1 MSIVC
6 FNLGNHSTCNNTGTF
21 GKISL
26 HYCLYLFT
34 LKEKHIPQPY
44 KFGYESQ
51 DEWGNA
57 QSRHEQDLGDGV
69 KTGSYGYRDA
79 LGIFRHV
86 NYVADH
92 AGFRAWVKTN
102 EPGTVDSAP
111 AAAKIEKNPEIIVK
125 AVPTVAAP
133 KAVIA
138 PVAASP
144 IAVYAVT
151 PAAVAVSAPA
161 PVVVSA
167 PVSAPIITAKSRFAT
182 YAAPAPT
189 LRIPV
194 EFGEKVRKKFYRN

>member
-1 MSIVC
+1 MD
-6 FNLGNHSTCNNTGTF
+6 NLIARNYYST
-21 GKISL
+21 
-26 HYCLYLFT
+26 
-34 LKEKHIPQPY
+34 KEKHLPQPY

-102 EPGTVDSAP
+102 EPGTADSAP
-111 AAAKIEKNPEIIVK
+111 AAAKIEKNSEVVLK
-125 AVPTVAAP
+125 AAP
-133 KAVIA
+133 ILTAQKTVVA

-144 IAVYAVT
+144 VAVYA
-151 PAAVAVSAPA
+151 PAPRVVASAPLVAVRPRVQASYA
-161 PVVVSA
+161 V
-167 PVSAPIITAKSRFAT
+167 PVSPVA
-182 YAAPAPT
+182 AAP
-189 LRIPV
+189 L
-194 EFGEKVRKKFYRN
+194 GYGHKVGIVS